1 MENKVIEIATQIL
14 EKNQGEVT
22 IHTNMENTDNW
33 DSLRHLNLI
42 LEIEDHFNIRMDIDE
57 INDIT
62 DIKTLVSIVCKYKG

>member
-22 IHTNMENTDNW
+22 IHTNMANTDNW